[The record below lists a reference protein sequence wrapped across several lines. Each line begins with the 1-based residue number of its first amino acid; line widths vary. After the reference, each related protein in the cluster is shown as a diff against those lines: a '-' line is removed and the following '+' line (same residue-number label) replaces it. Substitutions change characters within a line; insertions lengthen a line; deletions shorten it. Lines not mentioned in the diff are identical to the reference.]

1 MDTLRKA
8 LLFQVHP
15 DYFHSIPAI
24 KQQNEA
30 SLSVLLNLKLTRIE
44 SISVSFNAKNG
55 KKVFDKRLSPFDFKD
70 KGDWLRAI
78 PRIQKAELQKG
89 WLLAMESLCK
99 DLNIAL
105 TDISEIEAARN
116 AIIKKVD
123 KPLQQQEKFS
133 SILTAKSL
141 DASILGKKFK
151 KLKKDRR

>member
-55 KKVFDKRLSPFDFKD
+55 KKVLLTHKQSTQQSQPHTIQQAQSC
-70 KGDWLRAI
+70 DWI
-78 PRIQKAELQKG
+78 PECAWR
-89 WLLAMESLCK
+89 SL
-99 DLNIAL
+99 
-105 TDISEIEAARN
+105 TTRH
-116 AIIKKVD
+116 
-123 KPLQQQEKFS
+123 
-133 SILTAKSL
+133 TAPS
-141 DASILGKKFK
+141 G
-151 KLKKDRR
+151 